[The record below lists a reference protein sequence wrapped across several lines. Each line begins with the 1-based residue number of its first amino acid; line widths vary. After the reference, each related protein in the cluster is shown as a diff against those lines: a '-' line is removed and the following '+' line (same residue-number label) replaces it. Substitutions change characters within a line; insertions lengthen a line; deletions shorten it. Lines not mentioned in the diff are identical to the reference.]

1 MGQRVRQQATQ
12 VSAVVVAAVMLAACG
27 GGESTDT
34 TTAPTTL
41 PSSTVAA
48 SDDPGTTAA
57 PDAVVPELGG
67 TSWDVTLYQ
76 EEAAMVNLWPGTE
89 ITVSFGIDGTVAGS
103 GGCNDYTGTFEVEGP
118 YNEFAEG
125 VRDEEDGQTILIELA
140 SVTERA
146 CTSPSGVMDQ
156 ESAYLSALESSGRWL
171 IGREAALLLRTSDGF
186 FLVEAQPAA

>member
-1 MGQRVRQQATQ
+1 M
-12 VSAVVVAAVMLAACG
+12 AAVMLVACG

-34 TTAPTTL
+34 STVPATATPTTL
-41 PSSTVAA
+41 GSDTVAA
-48 SDDPGTTAA
+48 SDDPGTASPSDGVA
-57 PDAVVPELGG
+57 PALGG

-89 ITVSFGIDGTVAGS
+89 ITLSFGDDGTVFGF
-103 GGCNDYTGTFEVEGP
+103 GGCNDYDGTFEVEGS
-118 YNEFAEG
+118 YNEFTEG
-125 VRDEEDGQTILIELA
+125 VRDEEDGQAILIEVV
-140 SVTERA
+140 SVTEKA

-186 FLVEAQPAA
+186 FLVEAQPAD